1 MATRG
6 RKKREIG
13 AGDVV
18 EKVAK
23 ATGLDKL
30 VGDDCGCKERKEKL
44 NKLFSFGSK
53 IVNCPTDDQAEYIN
67 SITTRVTLQN
77 RIELAKIYQDVYGKQ
92 IDPNSTCGDC
102 WANHLTKLKR
112 AIG

>member
-1 MATRG
+1 MARA

-13 AGDVV
+13 LGDVV
-18 EKVAK
+18 EQVAK
-23 ATGLDKL
+23 ATKLDTL

-44 NKLFSFGSK
+44 NKLFSFGAR
-53 IVNCPTDDQAEYIN
+53 IINCPTDEQAEYIN

-77 RIELAKIYQDVYGKQ
+77 RIELAKIYKDVYGKE